1 MIQIIALLYA
11 GDGGRD
17 ALKAYEAEVL
27 PILHEY
33 GGRLISASRPSEP
46 RDDDPDEIHIV
57 HFADMA
63 ALAAFRADA
72 RHAEL
77 KPRRMHAMRDV
88 RLYITDQFVTYI
100 D

>member
-11 GDGGRD
+11 GHGGRE
-17 ALKAYEAEVL
+17 ALKAYETEVL
-27 PILHEY
+27 PILHEH

-57 HFADMA
+57 HFPDMA
-63 ALAAFRADA
+63 ALTAFRADP
-72 RHAEL
+72 RHVAL
-77 KPRRMHAMRDV
+77 KPRRTDALRDV